1 MKKVLAILMAMLM
14 SMSLL
19 AGCGGSEPAEQKSAL
34 ATGYWVVEKLV
45 LEGSEFDKET
55 IEELFGSCDAVM
67 TLAFDDNGNYNG
79 VYFGEPLK
87 GAYTGTEDAL
97 EIDFAGETGKA
108 VCKDGVLEITCK
120 DGSFTLKNQAEM
132 PETLASNPWVTYDP
146 EFDSDATMLMSNFM
160 NYGRYIV
167 KDDVLYGLT
176 HSTVDTG
183 ALAAIP
189 FYMKGDF
196 PEFEETKILDDAGSA
211 LYMCTDDDYLY
222 YLRDWEAVCRV
233 KMDGSDG
240 KVLYNGTCDY
250 LQIHDGRLYFADAD
264 YHFVSTDMDG
274 KDLQMVVDKE
284 IYYPYFICSDWMVFQ
299 DDADDESLHLY
310 NTSYGTEVN
319 ITDGPAFNPVMDG
332 NYLYYTDI
340 VDNGY
345 RLNRVD
351 MSDPENFRIESS
363 ENILLDTVFMIDDVS
378 IYTTNNN
385 SWAKE
390 DWMKLKDEK
399 SVAEEIEMYVSE
411 DYTVHHEFDA
421 EGLIQAK
428 YLMSKEKF
436 GGSPFR

>member
-1 MKKVLAILMAMLM
+1 MKKLIAILMAVLM

-19 AGCGGSEPAEQKSAL
+19 AGCGGGAPAEQKSAL
-34 ATGYWVVEKLV
+34 ATGYWVVEKLMM
-45 LEGSEFDKET
+45 EGSEFDKET
-55 IEELFGSCDAVM
+55 IEGFFGPCDAVM
-67 TLAFDDNGNYNG
+67 TLAFDDNGNFNG

-87 GAYTGTEDAL
+87 GTYTGTEDAL

-108 VCKDGVLEITCK
+108 VCKDGVLEIKFK
-120 DGSFTLKNQAEM
+120 DGSFTLKNQTEM
-132 PETLASNPWVTYDP
+132 PEALASNPWATYDP

-167 KDDVLYGLT
+167 KDDMLYGLT
-176 HSTVDTG
+176 HSTVNTG
-183 ALAAIP
+183 ALAATP

-196 PEFEETKILDDAGSA
+196 PEFEETKILDGKGSA
-211 LYMCTDDDYLY
+211 LYMCMDGDYLY

-310 NTSYGTEVN
+310 NTAYGTEVK

-332 NYLYYTDI
+332 KYLYYTDI

-351 MSDPENFRIESS
+351 MSDPENFRFESS
-363 ENILLDTVFMIDDVS
+363 DNVLLDTVFMIDDVS

-399 SVAEEIEMYVSE
+399 SVAKEIEMYVSK
-411 DYTVHHEFDA
+411 DYTVHHEFDD

-436 GGSPFR
+436 GGSPFK